1 MNPVE
6 MSDIVLR
13 TLNQK
18 QNHGYTGDVL
28 FKLVFD
34 KGDITSWRIIKKVV
48 PVVKPEKKPKA
59 PEAVE
64 DKPKPKS
71 RKRKT
76 SKRSGR

>member
-13 TLNQK
+13 TLNEK
-18 QNHGYTGDVL
+18 QNHGYTGEVSFEVD
-28 FKLVFD
+28 FD
-34 KGDITSWRIIKKVV
+34 CGTITSWRMVM
-48 PVVKPEKKPKA
+48 PTAKKPKA

-71 RKRKT
+71 RKRKRKT